1 MDERKVIMNYYKPTL
16 GIEPTDKYEK
26 AKQDILQA
34 LNSVQALTPQE
45 RQRLA
50 EEMFRDANVT
60 VMLNILHQAFRR

>member
-1 MDERKVIMNYYKPTL
+1 MNYYKPTL

-45 RQRLA
+45 QQRLA
-50 EEMFRDANVT
+50 EEMFGATNVA

>member
-1 MDERKVIMNYYKPTL
+1 MDERKIIMNYYKPTL
-16 GIEPTDKYEK
+16 VIEPTDKYEK